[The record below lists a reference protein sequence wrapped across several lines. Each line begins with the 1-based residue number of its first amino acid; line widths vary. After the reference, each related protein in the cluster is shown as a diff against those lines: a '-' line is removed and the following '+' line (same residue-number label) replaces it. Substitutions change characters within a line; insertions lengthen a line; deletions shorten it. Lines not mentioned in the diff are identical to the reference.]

1 VTTPPLAGVRVLEL
15 GNYMAGPFCGM
26 LLADLGADVVKVE
39 NPRGGDY
46 ARALGPFPSGRAD
59 GAGFLRLNRNKRSVA
74 LDLKSP
80 EGRDAFLTLSRRA
93 DVVVENFR
101 PGTMDDLGVGF
112 ASLSAENPRLAYIAI
127 SGFGATGRHRD
138 RPGLD
143 LIVQAESGLMS
154 ITGAREGEPVK
165 VGVPIGDLA
174 SGLYGALAALAA
186 LRERDRTG
194 RGAFVDLALLDA
206 AVSLAV
212 WESGV
217 FFTTGDVPERLGSA
231 HRVDA
236 PYQAF
241 RTADGYIVIGA
252 TSPRA
257 WRSFVE
263 LTGLNE
269 LRGEEWSTPAKRRK
283 RAEELASIIERAT
296 RTRPS
301 EHWQALLSEAGI
313 PCGRIRGYDEVFT
326 DEALADRGMLVDLP
340 DPELGTLRGL
350 GSPLRLNGLPA
361 VMRRAAPRL
370 GEHTREVLREAG
382 YDDASIDALL
392 AGAPASA

>member
-1 VTTPPLAGVRVLEL
+1 MRPLDRIRVLEL

-39 NPRGGDY
+39 NPQGGDY
-46 ARALGPFPSGRAD
+46 ARALGPFGVGERD

-74 LDLKSP
+74 LDLKRQ
-80 EGRDAFLTLSRRA
+80 EARDAFVTLARGA

-101 PGTMDDLGVGF
+101 PGTLDDLGVGF
-112 ASLSAENPRLAYIAI
+112 AALSRENPRLVYVAI
-127 SGFGATGRHRD
+127 SGFGASGRDRE

-154 ITGAREGEPVK
+154 ITGEPDGEPVK

-174 SGLYGALAALAA
+174 AGLYSALAAVSA

-194 RGAFVDLALLDA
+194 RGTFVDLALLDI

-217 FFTTGDVPERLGSA
+217 FFTNGDVPERLGSA

-241 RTADGYIVIGA
+241 RTADGHIVIGA

-263 LTGLNE
+263 LTGLEE
-269 LRGEEWSTPAKRRK
+269 LRADEWSTPAKRRS
-283 RAEELASIIERAT
+283 RAGELAAIIERAT
-296 RTRPS
+296 RTRTTEQWYS
-301 EHWQALLSEAGI
+301 LLSQAGI
-313 PCGRIRGYDEVFT
+313 PCGRIRGYDEVFV

-340 DPELGTLRGL
+340 GPDGATLRGL
-350 GSPLRLNGLPA
+350 GSPLRFGGEGVA
-361 VMRRAAPRL
+361 MRRAAPRL

-382 YDDASIDALL
+382 YDDAHIDALVGD
-392 AGAPASA
+392 AAAWR

>member
-1 VTTPPLAGVRVLEL
+1 MRPLDGVRVLEL

-39 NPRGGDY
+39 NPNGGDY
-46 ARALGPFPSGRAD
+46 ARALGPFPAGSAD

-74 LDLKSP
+74 LDLKRP
-80 EGRDAFLTLSRRA
+80 EGRDAFKVLARRA
-93 DVVVENFR
+93 DIVVENFR
-101 PGTMDDLGVGF
+101 PGTLDDLGVGF
-112 ASLSAENPRLAYIAI
+112 AALSLENARLVYVAI
-127 SGFGATGRHRD
+127 SGFGATGRDRE

-154 ITGAREGEPVK
+154 ITGEPDGGPVK

-174 SGLYGALAALAA
+174 SGLYGALGAVAA

-194 RGAFVDLALLDA
+194 RGMFVDLSLLDA

-241 RTADGYIVIGA
+241 RTADGHIAIGA

-263 LTGLNE
+263 LTGLDE

-283 RAEELASIIERAT
+283 RVDELAALIERAT
-296 RTRPS
+296 RRRTTDQWYS
-301 EHWQALLSEAGI
+301 LLSKAGI

-326 DEALADRGMLVDLP
+326 DEALADRGMLVDIP
-340 DPELGTLRGL
+340 DARLGALRGL
-350 GSPLRLNGLPA
+350 GSPLRLGGEPPE
-361 VMRRAAPRL
+361 MRRAAPRL
-370 GEHTREVLREAG
+370 GEHSREVLREAG
-382 YDDASIDALL
+382 YDDASIDALV
-392 AGAPASA
+392 ADAVASA

>member
-1 VTTPPLAGVRVLEL
+1 VTPLDGVRVLEL

-26 LLADLGADVVKVE
+26 LLADLGADVIKVE
-39 NPRGGDY
+39 NPKGGDY
-46 ARALGPFPSGRAD
+46 ARALGPFPPGGSD
-59 GAGFLRLNRNKRSVA
+59 GAGFLRLNRNKRSIA
-74 LDLKSP
+74 LDLKRP
-80 EGRDAFLTLSRRA
+80 DGRDAFVALARRS
-93 DVVVENFR
+93 DVLVENFR

-112 ASLSAENPRLAYIAI
+112 ETLSFDNPRLVYVAI

-154 ITGAREGEPVK
+154 ITGEPDGGPVK
-165 VGVPIGDLA
+165 IGVPIGDLA
-174 SGLYGALAALAA
+174 SGLYGALAAVSA

-194 RGAFVDLALLDA
+194 HGTFVDLALLDA

-241 RTADGYIVIGA
+241 RTADGHIVIGA

-257 WRSFVE
+257 WRAFVE
-263 LTGLNE
+263 LTGLDE
-269 LRGEEWSTPAKRRK
+269 LRSDEWSTPAQRRK
-283 RAEELASIIERAT
+283 RVDELARIIERAT
-296 RTRPS
+296 RKKTT
-301 EHWQALLSEAGI
+301 EQWYALLTQAGI
-313 PCGRIRGYDEVFT
+313 PCGRIRGYDEVFS

-340 DPELGTLRGL
+340 DPELGELRGL
-350 GSPLRLNGLPA
+350 GSPLHLGGEPA
-361 VMRRAAPRL
+361 RMRRAAPRL
-370 GEHTREVLREAG
+370 GEHSREILREAG
-382 YDDASIDALL
+382 YDDAAIDTLL
-392 AGAPASA
+392 AAPAASR